1 MKKQLITLNINGEDM
16 DLRIAPND
24 VLVDVLRK
32 EARLT
37 GTKKG
42 CGQGDCGACTII
54 VDGKAVLS
62 CLSLAIAQQGKK
74 ITTIEGIAD
83 QKTGEMNPIQKS
95 FLNHGAVQCG
105 YCTPG
110 MVMSSYALVAHNP
123 NPTRQEVRRA
133 LSGNL
138 CRCTGYVKIVEA
150 IASAAKIMAKY
161 GVNIFG
167 LSWDSWGIIWNE
179 NGAKN
184 ELIEK
189 VKNVLYGN

>member
-1 MKKQLITLNINGEDM
+1 MMKKQLITLNINGEDM

-24 VLVDVLRK
+24 VLVDVIRK

-54 VDGKAVLS
+54 VDGRAVLS
-62 CLSLAIAQQGKK
+62 CLSLAIAQQGKE

-83 QKTGEMNPIQKS
+83 RKTGEMNPIQKS

-110 MVMSSYALVAHNP
+110 MVMSSYALLTTNP

-138 CRCTGYVKIVEA
+138 CRCTGYILILEA
-150 IASAAKIMAKY
+150 VQACAAEG
-161 GVNIFG
+161 GV
-167 LSWDSWGIIWNE
+167 L
-179 NGAKN
+179 
-184 ELIEK
+184 
-189 VKNVLYGN
+189 